1 MASPGTDGSGEPM
14 KYPVTHST
22 TIASA
27 ITQCQMR
34 TGASHTYLGNLRS
47 LPSMDMFFSG

>member
-1 MASPGTDGSGEPM
+1 MASPGAEGSGAPM

-22 TIASA
+22 TMASA

-34 TGASHTYLGNLRS
+34 TGASQTYLGNLRS
-47 LPSMDMFFSG
+47 LPSIDMWVS